1 MDTSTPENRSRRQ
14 NARVEPERLLI
25 PSLAPV
31 YARAEPL
38 MYAILRASFG
48 VILFTHGLPKALGI
62 SHGSMADPMAGSIN
76 LMENVL
82 GLPFAHELA
91 FLVMLLETLGAIML
105 AVGWWT
111 RPVAMIVAM
120 EMVGISIAL
129 GPTWP
134 WVDRG
139 IEYPVL
145 MGFLALYMAVRG
157 GGGFSMDRR

>member
-1 MDTSTPENRSRRQ
+1 
-14 NARVEPERLLI
+14 
-25 PSLAPV
+25 
-31 YARAEPL
+31 
-38 MYAILRASFG
+38 
-48 VILFTHGLPKALGI
+48 
-62 SHGSMADPMAGSIN
+62 
-76 LMENVL
+76 MENVL

-111 RPVAMIVAM
+111 RPVALIVAM
-120 EMVGISIAL
+120 EMVGISFAL

-145 MGFLALYMAVRG
+145 MAFLALYMAVRG